1 MFGYIPDMY
10 RGEFAETE
18 EESSRWVAAVVAGR
32 RPDARRPPELL
43 TRDVVARA
51 IRREVREGRG
61 SPHGGVFL
69 DIASRRSPEEIKK
82 KLPGM
87 YHQFKELADVDITS
101 APMEVGPTCHY
112 MMGGVRVHPETQE
125 STLPGLFAAGEVG
138 GGMHGSNRLGGNSL
152 SDLLVFGQRAGEFAA
167 AYAARTPTHSTLN
180 SEEVERQTRVM
191 LAPFERP
198 SGENPYVVHETLRS
212 VMQKYVG
219 IVRSGEDLHE
229 ALREIAALRGRAAA
243 VKVGGTIQYNPG
255 WHLALD
261 LVNMLDVSEAV
272 TRAAL
277 ERTES
282 RGAHTREEYPD
293 SDREW
298 GKLNLLVRKTG
309 DTIDVV
315 RAPLA
320 EMPAELKQLLDG
332 ESHG

>member
-1 MFGYIPDMY
+1 
-10 RGEFAETE
+10 
-18 EESSRWVAAVVAGR
+18 
-32 RPDARRPPELL
+32 
-43 TRDVVARA
+43 
-51 IRREVREGRG
+51 
-61 SPHGGVFL
+61 
-69 DIASRRSPEEIKK
+69 
-82 KLPGM
+82 
-87 YHQFKELADVDITS
+87 
-101 APMEVGPTCHY
+101 
-112 MMGGVRVHPETQE
+112 MGGVRVDPETQE

-138 GGMHGSNRLGGNSL
+138 GGMHGANRLGGNSL
-152 SDLLVFGQRAGEFAA
+152 SDLLVFGQRAGQFAA
-167 AYAARTPTHSTLN
+167 AYAGRTAAQPSVNADEVEHKART
-180 SEEVERQTRVM
+180 M
-191 LAPFERP
+191 LAPFERAG
-198 SGENPYVVHETLRS
+198 GENPYAVHETLRS

-219 IVRSGEDLHE
+219 IVRSAEDLQE

-261 LVNMLDVSEAV
+261 LENMLDISEAV

-298 GKLNLLVRKTG
+298 AKLNLLVRQTRG
-309 DTIDVV
+309 GMEIV
-315 RAPLA
+315 RHPLP